1 MPNQKA
7 KKDYAKLLLITI
19 VVLLVVLLALSINNN
34 QLLQGLLLN
43 QAGLAPNADGGGRWY
58 WLS

>member
-7 KKDYAKLLLITI
+7 KKDYTKLVLIIII
-19 VVLLVVLLALSINNN
+19 VALVVLLALSISNN

-43 QAGLAPNADGGGRWY
+43 QAGLAPNADGGGGWR